1 MEAGLDSIRTGM
13 RAVVMQVRGKPRL
26 VNRFYRIG
34 IKPGVVIYCRYR
46 SPSGKVVALE
56 FRDTALALRTKDLK
70 TVRIA
75 CP

>member
-46 SPSGKVVALE
+46 SPP
-56 FRDTALALRTKDLK
+56 LRSASRK
-70 TVRIA
+70 TSTWTDS
-75 CP
+75 P

>member
-1 MEAGLDSIRTGM
+1 MEAGLDSIHTGT

-26 VNRFYRIG
+26 VNRFRRMG
-34 IKPGVVIYCRYR
+34 ITPGTVIYCRYR

-56 FRDTALALRTKDLK
+56 FRDTAIALRTRELG